1 MRCASLA
8 MAFFRGAGWCC
19 LKLSG
24 CRFRPRSWMPPYA
37 VSGSSSC
44 EWRLPLPRW
53 ILREFPPATYEPF
66 SEQLQR
72 TPSPLAGK
80 GKRPQVGQALSGRP
94 RVASES
100 FVTHLT
106 CERAEHRPSAGDWQ
120 ALFHL
125 AQSFFDEA
133 QHVHAVERLA
143 VSELRPR
150 EDYLQRDAGA
160 FQLRARLG
168 RRLAHSGR
176 WPALRHSFGD
186 TGRTAREQARHFF
199 ARLSGTPVAP
209 CALSPARKRNQF
221 GALIARTEPQS
232 LRPCAVQASRI
243 SGT

>member
-120 ALFHL
+120 ELFHL

-133 QHVHAVERLA
+133 QHVKAMERRAVAERGPC
-143 VSELRPR
+143 EN
-150 EDYLQRDAGA
+150 YLQRAAGT
-160 FQLRARLG
+160 FQLRFREDFG
-168 RRLAHSGR
+168 WLAHSGR
-176 WPALRHSFGD
+176 WPAMRRSCGD
-186 TGRTAREQARHFF
+186 TGRTAREHARHFF
-199 ARLSGTPVAP
+199 ASLSATPVAP
-209 CALSPARKRNQF
+209 CAA
-221 GALIARTEPQS
+221 
-232 LRPCAVQASRI
+232 
-243 SGT
+243 